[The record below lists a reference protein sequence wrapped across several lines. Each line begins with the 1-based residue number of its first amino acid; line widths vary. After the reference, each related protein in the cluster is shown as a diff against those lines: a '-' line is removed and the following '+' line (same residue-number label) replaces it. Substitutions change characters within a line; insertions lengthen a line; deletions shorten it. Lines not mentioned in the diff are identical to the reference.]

1 MRLLGLMYNCKKMS
15 GLANGATPKFGGN
28 GGVIPG
34 RAHRDGS
41 SPGSMPVLAGP
52 AGNSKGE
59 LHRIA
64 GNTIH
69 PRRMYGKGTPIGK
82 LQYPLA
88 LSRATTGAFLPHI
101 EDVRASKRDHPKGRS
116 AGIILQGIA
125 EICRVWLGWT
135 GNQLIMLEKIHLK
148 RIPIRC
154 GHR

>member
-69 PRRMYGKGTPIGK
+69 PRRVNGECD
-82 LQYPLA
+82 LH
-88 LSRATTGAFLPHI
+88 HI
-101 EDVRASKRDHPKGRS
+101 NFV
-116 AGIILQGIA
+116 Q
-125 EICRVWLGWT
+125 
-135 GNQLIMLEKIHLK
+135 
-148 RIPIRC
+148 
-154 GHR
+154 